1 MYQEDL
7 NNAYSDIGVLYSG
20 DLKSGQVQILNG
32 QKEIGLQ
39 TVWILNRIWNP
50 EAWPFEICTKATILS
65 ETIWNLD
72 RNVQILNGLVFE
84 WLGPKL
90 YLKL

>member
-50 EAWPFEICTKATILS
+50 EAWPFEIHIKTTIFVKNHLKS
-65 ETIWNLD
+65 RLKCPE
-72 RNVQILNGLVFE
+72 FE
-84 WLGPKL
+84 SVGF
-90 YLKL
+90 

>member
-32 QKEIGLQ
+32 QKEVGLHV
-39 TVWILNRIWNP
+39 VWISYGIWNP
-50 EAWPFEICTKATILS
+50 EAQPF
-65 ETIWNLD
+65 
-72 RNVQILNGLVFE
+72 
-84 WLGPKL
+84 
-90 YLKL
+90 